1 MTEGHDGT
9 ETGVAVAASVDPTQI
24 NSQVLANLTLSG
36 NKDIAAVFG
45 NTTLIAVRGPTGNS
59 IAVSGDECNPTA
71 SIRKGLATKR
81 LRSAY
86 GGDVRSG
93 ITVTWGLAQEG
104 EALDAQANVIALKT
118 RAVVGDV
125 YHHYLPIVS
134 MLESL
139 VYRMNLDDKF
149 DTSFFG
155 KQDDASRELVHKL
168 RDALNNFRDGV
179 WGPEQAIAYTNCFCI
194 PDRDDDGNAMVP
206 PHCDADAWEAT
217 KVNLIALMKGAG
229 VPLASAGKQGAFGR
243 GNFS

>member
-9 ETGVAVAASVDPTQI
+9 ETGVAVAASVDSTQI
-24 NSQVLANLTLSG
+24 NSQVLANLTMSG

-45 NTTLIAVRGPTGNS
+45 NTTLVAVRGPSGDS

-71 SIRKGLATKR
+71 TIQRGRKTR
-81 LRSAY
+81 QLRAAY

-93 ITVTWGLAQEG
+93 IRVTWGLAQEG
-104 EALDAQANVIALKT
+104 ALDAQATIITLKT
-118 RAVVGDV
+118 RAVVGEE
-125 YHHYLPIVS
+125 YYHYLPIVS
-134 MLESL
+134 MLETL

-168 RDALNNFRDGV
+168 RDALNNFREGL
-179 WGPEQAIAYTNCFCI
+179 WGPEQAIAYTNCFSI

-217 KVNLIALMKGAG
+217 KVNLIALMTGCG
-229 VPLASAGKQGAFGR
+229 VPLASAAKQGAFGR